1 MKIASVHL
9 QSFKRFTD
17 LRINNIPA
25 TATLVVLVGPN
36 GCGKS
41 SLFDGFLRWHRQ
53 SARMSY
59 SGDGEYYNKSHEQG
73 TVQVTLHGGNRPT
86 KDSLYVRTAYR
97 NDADFSTPKLGAQP
111 SPVESPRFDRLIE
124 DDKTVS
130 SNYQRLLLESI
141 NSLYSQE
148 SKTKTGQAITEELVG
163 DIRIS
168 MQNIFDG
175 LILKALTNPLNSDS
189 RSGAFYFRKGV
200 ADSYHYKN
208 LSGGEKAAF
217 DLLLDVHLK
226 KRFFPN
232 AIYCI
237 DEIEAHLHTGA
248 QGALLKE
255 LVRIV
260 PTNSQLWVTTHSLG
274 VLRAAQ
280 DIAAGAAGSVCLINF
295 DSADPDSACQLR
307 PTTLDRVSW
316 EKMLSIAL
324 DDLSERVAPET
335 VVVCE
340 GSSVGNRR
348 KDFDATIYDRILG
361 THTPSVVFVSGG
373 SSSQVERTGN
383 SIRGIL
389 ASVLPKSNVIVLVDR
404 DSKSPEEVQEFEANG
419 GIVLQERHLE
429 SYLFAD
435 DVIETLVKEAQR
447 PDLLSS
453 ALQVKNDA
461 LMASVGRGN
470 PNDDLKSAAGE
481 IYKGLKRLLELQ
493 RPGDNTET
501 FMRDTLA
508 PLVVPGTATYE
519 QLKSATVGRFP

>member
-1 MKIASVHL
+1 
-9 QSFKRFTD
+9 
-17 LRINNIPA
+17 
-25 TATLVVLVGPN
+25 
-36 GCGKS
+36 
-41 SLFDGFLRWHRQ
+41 
-53 SARMSY
+53 
-59 SGDGEYYNKSHEQG
+59 
-73 TVQVTLHGGNRPT
+73 
-86 KDSLYVRTAYR
+86 
-97 NDADFSTPKLGAQP
+97 
-111 SPVESPRFDRLIE
+111 
-124 DDKTVS
+124 
-130 SNYQRLLLESI
+130 
-141 NSLYSQE
+141 
-148 SKTKTGQAITEELVG
+148 
-163 DIRIS
+163 
-168 MQNIFDG
+168 
-175 LILKALTNPLNSDS
+175 
-189 RSGAFYFRKGV
+189 
-200 ADSYHYKN
+200 
-208 LSGGEKAAF
+208 
-217 DLLLDVHLK
+217 
-226 KRFFPN
+226 
-232 AIYCI
+232 
-237 DEIEAHLHTGA
+237 
-248 QGALLKE
+248 
-255 LVRIV
+255 
-260 PTNSQLWVTTHSLG
+260 
-274 VLRAAQ
+274 
-280 DIAAGAAGSVCLINF
+280 
-295 DSADPDSACQLR
+295 
-307 PTTLDRVSW
+307 
-316 EKMLSIAL
+316 MLSIAL

-373 SSSQVERTGN
+373 SSSQVEGTGN

-404 DSKSPEEVQEFEANG
+404 DSKSPEEVQDFEANG

-435 DVIETLVKEAQR
+435 DVIETLVKEAQK

-481 IYKGLKRLLELQ
+481 IYNGLKRLLELQ